1 MDKAT
6 LKEET
11 LKFINDNTKNPI
23 YPLVKNYRSMG
34 AGKEEISLDDPF
46 FTLGYN
52 IITDDAT
59 NSKFTLKY
67 QNRSLSVSYV
77 IK

>member
-1 MDKAT
+1 
-6 LKEET
+6 
-11 LKFINDNTKNPI
+11 
-23 YPLVKNYRSMG
+23 MG
-34 AGKEEISLDDPF
+34 AGKEEICLDDPF

-52 IITDDAT
+52 IITDNPA

-67 QNRSLSVSYV
+67 QNRALSVSYV

>member
-1 MDKAT
+1 
-6 LKEET
+6 
-11 LKFINDNTKNPI
+11 
-23 YPLVKNYRSMG
+23 MG
-34 AGKEEISLDDPF
+34 SGKEEICLDDPF

-52 IITDDAT
+52 ITDNDAT

-67 QNRSLSVSYV
+67 QNRNLSVFYA

>member
-1 MDKAT
+1 
-6 LKEET
+6 
-11 LKFINDNTKNPI
+11 
-23 YPLVKNYRSMG
+23 MG
-34 AGKEEISLDDPF
+34 TGKEEICLDDPF

-52 IITDDAT
+52 IIADDAV

-67 QNRSLSVSYV
+67 KNRGLSVSYV

>member
-1 MDKAT
+1 
-6 LKEET
+6 
-11 LKFINDNTKNPI
+11 
-23 YPLVKNYRSMG
+23 MG
-34 AGKEEISLDDPF
+34 TDKEEICLDDPF

-52 IITDDAT
+52 ITTDDAT

-67 QNRSLSVSYV
+67 QNRNLSVSYV

>member
-1 MDKAT
+1 
-6 LKEET
+6 
-11 LKFINDNTKNPI
+11 
-23 YPLVKNYRSMG
+23 MG
-34 AGKEEISLDDPF
+34 AGKEEICLDDPF

-52 IITDDAT
+52 ITTDNPA

-67 QNRSLSVSYV
+67 QNRGLSVSYV